1 MIRLGD
7 LRFTALLPPTLA
19 EDPSFSAAGSAV
31 GQLAQ
36 RLANVTPRLLLWHRL
51 ALTAGRATPEML
63 SPIQR
68 VTGAAGGLAPLSE
81 AELELLAWQFHVDFR
96 EVARTPEQLA
106 EMVRQSIPWHRIKG
120 TPASIRAALA
130 LFGIGADIEEDGK
143 GDNWAVY
150 QMLLRGVDTV
160 ERARL
165 AYRVALE
172 MQPVRCR
179 LRRVYNEHLDA
190 RYIIWTARG
199 TWSTYYWSFNSGVRD
214 PETGVIVSFGR
225 RGAALAALE
234 LEPEVSVGTTLSHGL
249 LIRYIRSWIWSYSRW
264 SDLYPPSSGF
274 VHGQLD
280 TRPVE
285 REDRPWLFRGRRVAR
300 EQLVWSGADMAV
312 PVGQWGDINC
322 RWSKGT
328 FLLFRS
334 PRWGA
339 SRWSCSNGRRLVT
352 TLERRLA
359 PGRALV
365 PYAGQPVCLPGTV
378 RAHSV
383 RINLYPNNIWLGAWD
398 SRFWNPAPPVPHA
411 STSTRLPSLRWSSPA
426 CGWGKA
432 VW

>member
-1 MIRLGD
+1 MAISAAALEPHLQALARSMPNLLLYGRLCGQSAA
-7 LRFTALLPPTLA
+7 TMLPPLR
-19 EDPSFSAAGSAV
+19 
-31 GQLAQ
+31 
-36 RLANVTPRLLLWHRL
+36 RLTESRN
-51 ALTAGRATPEML
+51 
-63 SPIQR
+63 
-68 VTGAAGGLAPLSE
+68 GLKPLSE

-96 EVARTPEQLA
+96 ETAKTREQLA

-120 TPASIRAALA
+120 TPASIKAALA

-165 AYRVALE
+165 AHRVALE

-179 LRRVYNEHLDA
+179 LRRVYNEHLDD
-190 RYIIWTARG
+190 RYIIWTTRG
-199 TWSTYYWSFNSGVRD
+199 TWSKYYWSYCSGVRD

-234 LEPEVSVGTTLSHGL
+234 ASLEAFVGTTLSHGL
-249 LIRYIRSWIWSYSRW
+249 LVRYVRSWLWSYSRW

-274 VHGQLD
+274 VHGQLG
-280 TRPVE
+280 THLIE
-285 REDRPWLFRGRRVAR
+285 REDRPWRFRGRRVAR
-300 EQLVWSGADMAV
+300 EQLVWSGADMAA
-312 PVGQWGDINC
+312 PVNQWGDINC
-322 RWSKGT
+322 RWSKSV

-334 PRWGA
+334 MRWGS
-339 SRWSCSNGRRLVT
+339 SRWSGSNSKRLIT
-352 TLERRLA
+352 TLERRPA

-378 RAHSV
+378 RAHAV
-383 RINLYPNNIWLGAWD
+383 RINLHPDNFWLGAWD
-398 SRFWNPAPPVPHA
+398 GRFWNPMPFVPHQ
-411 STSTRLPSLRWSSPA
+411 SSVTRLPRLRWSSPA

>member
-1 MIRLGD
+1 MSRRIQDTPFL
-7 LRFTALLPPTLA
+7 ALLPDSIAADPTV
-19 EDPSFSAAGSAV
+19 SAASSSIDT
-31 GQLAQ
+31 QL
-36 RLANVTPRLLLWHRL
+36 RSVTLGIPNLLLWARL
-51 ALTAGRATPEML
+51 DPAPGRL
-63 SPIQR
+63 SPVMQR
-68 VTGAAGGLAPLSE
+68 LVQAAGGLAPLSE
-81 AELELLAWQFHVDFR
+81 VELELLAWQFHVDFR
-96 EVARTPEQLA
+96 ETAKTTEQLA

-120 TPASIRAALA
+120 TPASIKAALA
-130 LFGIGADIEEDGK
+130 LFGISASIEEDGK
-143 GDNWAVY
+143 GENWAVY
-150 QMLLRGVDTV
+150 QMFLRGVDTV

-179 LRRVYNEHLDA
+179 LRRVYNEHLDD
-190 RYIIWTARG
+190 RYIIWTTRG
-199 TWSTYYWSFNSGVRD
+199 TWSTYYWSYCSGVRD

-225 RGAALAALE
+225 RGSALAFLE
-234 LEPEVSVGTTLSHGL
+234 LEPEASVCTTLSHGL
-249 LIRYIRSWIWSYSRW
+249 LIRYIRSWIWGYSRW

-274 VHGQLD
+274 VHGQLG
-280 TRPVE
+280 THLVE

-322 RWSKGT
+322 RWSKGV

-334 PRWGA
+334 MRWGS
-339 SRWSCSNGRRLVT
+339 SRWSSCGRRLVT

-359 PGRALV
+359 PGRALAR
-365 PYAGQPVCLPGTV
+365 YAGQPVCLPGTV
-378 RAHSV
+378 QAHAV

-398 SRFWNPAPPVPHA
+398 SRLWNPTPPVPHR
-411 STSTRLPSLRWSSPA
+411 STATRLPRLRWSSPA

>member
-274 VHGQLD
+274 VHGQLG
-280 TRPVE
+280 THPVE

-312 PVGQWGDINC
+312 PVGQWGGINC
-322 RWSKGT
+322 RWSKGV
-328 FLLFRS
+328 FPLFS
-334 PRWGA
+334 SQRWGS
-339 SRWSCSNGRRLVT
+339 SRWSGSNSKRLVT

-359 PGRALV
+359 PARTLA
-365 PYAGQPVCLPGTV
+365 PYTGQTVCLPGTV
-378 RAHSV
+378 RAHAV
-383 RINLYPNNIWLGAWD
+383 CINLYPGNFWLGAWD

-411 STSTRLPSLRWSSPA
+411 STSTRLPRLRWSSPA

>member
-1 MIRLGD
+1 
-7 LRFTALLPPTLA
+7 
-19 EDPSFSAAGSAV
+19 
-31 GQLAQ
+31 
-36 RLANVTPRLLLWHRL
+36 
-51 ALTAGRATPEML
+51 ML

-312 PVGQWGDINC
+312 
-322 RWSKGT
+322 
-328 FLLFRS
+328 RS
-334 PRWGA
+334 VSGA
-339 SRWSCSNGRRLVT
+339 TSIAAGAKAPFCCSGRRAGGLHAGAART
-352 TLERRLA
+352 ADGWSRRLNGGWLRG
-359 PGRALV
+359 GRWFRM
-365 PYAGQPVCLPGTV
+365 P
-378 RAHSV
+378 
-383 RINLYPNNIWLGAWD
+383 D
-398 SRFWNPAPPVPHA
+398 SRSACPEPCGRTPSVSICIQTTSGSARGIAASGIPRPPCPHA

>member
-160 ERARL
+160 DGARL
-165 AYRVALE
+165 AYRVCAGDAAGALPPAPGL
-172 MQPVRCR
+172 QRASGC
-179 LRRVYNEHLDA
+179 

-312 PVGQWGDINC
+312 PVGQWG
-322 RWSKGT
+322 RHQLPLEQRHLSVVPVAALGG
-328 FLLFRS
+328 F
-334 PRWGA
+334 
-339 SRWSCSNGRRLVT
+339 
-352 TLERRLA
+352 TLELLERQT
-359 PGRALV
+359 
-365 PYAGQPVCLPGTV
+365 AGHD
-378 RAHSV
+378 A
-383 RINLYPNNIWLGAWD
+383 
-398 SRFWNPAPPVPHA
+398 
-411 STSTRLPSLRWSSPA
+411 
-426 CGWGKA
+426 
-432 VW
+432 

>member
-274 VHGQLD
+274 VHGQLG

-312 PVGQWGDINC
+312 PVGQWGGINC
-322 RWSKGT
+322 RWSKGV
-328 FLLFRS
+328 FPLFSS
-334 PRWGA
+334 PRWGS
-339 SRWSCSNGRRLVT
+339 SRWSGSNSKRLVT

-359 PGRALV
+359 PARTLA
-365 PYAGQPVCLPGTV
+365 PYTGQTVCLPGTV
-378 RAHSV
+378 RAHAV
-383 RINLYPNNIWLGAWD
+383 RINLYPGNFWFGAWD

-411 STSTRLPSLRWSSPA
+411 STSTRLPRLRWSSPA